1 VEDDQGNQR
10 PSTIAPSPQRG
21 DRKRSLNPRAII
33 LIGIAAALILAVIA
47 TTIYT
52 QFAAHRTASPT
63 ATKVAAP
70 NATFSWPHAFTA
82 APDGSLWYSASSL
95 RGPAIGRVTP
105 EGAHTEFPIP
115 TGDAAGQMYLE
126 AMAIGSDGA
135 TWISGEN
142 YNNGFTSFMMRMTPG
157 GAFTSFPL
165 PAGLRID
172 KMIAG
177 SDGAIWFMGVRDP
190 GPEAHDSLIGR
201 IALDGSVSTFPTLS
215 QSKGAGLLDICVG
228 PDKAIWYTWARSHND
243 VTGAGRIGRVSL
255 SGQVKEFDV
264 LASVIASGSDGAL
277 WYSEIVPNTMGDMLG
292 EMRQGYIGRITTTG
306 DASEL
311 PIDPSTRIR
320 GIAAGSDGAIWYTV
334 YGDDTGAFG
343 RITSNGDVK
352 TFSTG
357 GSAQIVF
364 IASAPGALWLFD
376 SRNNLWHYRLP
387 G

>member
-10 PSTIAPSPQRG
+10 PSTTARSPQRG
-21 DRKRSLNPRAII
+21 DGKRALNPRAMV
-33 LIGIAAALILAVIA
+33 LVGIAAALILAVIA

-52 QFAAHRTASPT
+52 QFAAHRTASPA

-70 NATFSWPHAFTA
+70 NATFSWPNAFTA

-105 EGAHTEFPIP
+105 DGANTEFPIP
-115 TGDAAGQMYLE
+115 TDDAAGQMYLE

-135 TWISGEN
+135 TWISGEELS
-142 YNNGFTSFMMRMTPG
+142 GTFTSFMMRMTPN

-177 SDGAIWFMGVRDP
+177 PDGAIWFSGVMAL
-190 GPEAHDSLIGR
+190 ETHVSLVGR
-201 IALDGSVSTFPTLS
+201 ITMDGHITTFPTLS
-215 QSKGAGLLDICVG
+215 QSTGSGLLDICVG

-243 VTGAGRIGRVSL
+243 VTGSGRIGRVSL
-255 SGQVKEFDV
+255 SGDVQEFDV
-264 LASVIASGSDGAL
+264 AGWVVASGSDGAL
-277 WYSEIVPNTMGDMLG
+277 WYSEIVPNTMGDVLG
-292 EMRQGYIGRITTTG
+292 EMRQGYIGRITTMGT
-306 DASEL
+306 ASEL

-334 YGDDTGAFG
+334 YGDQAGAFG
-343 RITSNGDVK
+343 RITPHGDVK

-364 IASAPGALWLFD
+364 IAAAPGALWLFD
-376 SRNNLWHYRLP
+376 SGHNLWHYRLP
-387 G
+387 V